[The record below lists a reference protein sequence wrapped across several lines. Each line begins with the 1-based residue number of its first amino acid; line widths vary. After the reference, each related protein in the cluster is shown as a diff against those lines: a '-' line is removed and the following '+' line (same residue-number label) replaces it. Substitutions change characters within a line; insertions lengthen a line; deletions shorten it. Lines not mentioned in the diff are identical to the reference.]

1 VKRGGI
7 GGSVAK
13 KQRGDGDSRD
23 AVETQGQGYLHGV
36 AVCVSGWSCTVAR
49 RSHGA
54 FDDGD
59 AWLTQA
65 QYGSRLSSG

>member
-13 KQRGDGDSRD
+13 KQRGGGDSYD

-36 AVCVSGWSCTVAR
+36 AVCGSGCS
-49 RSHGA
+49 
-54 FDDGD
+54 
-59 AWLTQA
+59 
-65 QYGSRLSSG
+65 SSGYVEGRTVRSTMVTPG